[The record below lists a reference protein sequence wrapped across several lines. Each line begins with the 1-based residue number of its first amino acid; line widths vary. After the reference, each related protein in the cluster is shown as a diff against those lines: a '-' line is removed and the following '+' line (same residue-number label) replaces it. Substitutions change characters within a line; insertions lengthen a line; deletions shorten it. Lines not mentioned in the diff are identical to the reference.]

1 MTSDRLSSIAGLRD
15 QNHATPK
22 MNSFVIAEMTRASEF
37 EEKLI
42 IGVTK
47 MHHHA
52 VPTWGAQ
59 LHHVQTTRQI
69 AVTKGDVVAALKDTT
84 HV

>member
-1 MTSDRLSSIAGLRD
+1 MNSDRLSSIAGLRD

-22 MNSFVIAEMTRASEF
+22 MNSLVTAEVTRASEF

-52 VPTWGAQ
+52 VLTWDF
-59 LHHVQTTRQI
+59 VQ
-69 AVTKGDVVAALKDTT
+69 
-84 HV
+84 